1 MALTFNS
8 GQKSYVRPFFVGSI
22 VKQKTIFCI
31 KIETLYHDD
40 VT

>member
-8 GQKSYVRPFFVGSI
+8 DKKSSERGSI

-31 KIETLYHDD
+31 KNETLYHDD
-40 VT
+40 AT

>member
-8 GQKSYVRPFFVGSI
+8 DKKSSGSGSI

-31 KIETLYHDD
+31 NSR
-40 VT
+40 

>member
-8 GQKSYVRPFFVGSI
+8 DKKSSGSGSI

-31 KIETLYHDD
+31 NNETLYHDD
-40 VT
+40 AT

>member
-1 MALTFNS
+1 MAFKFNS
-8 GQKSYVRPFFVGSI
+8 GQKSSERGSI

-31 KIETLYHDD
+31 KIETLYHYD

>member
-8 GQKSYVRPFFVGSI
+8 DKKSSERGYIVEQKA
-22 VKQKTIFCI
+22 IFCI
-31 KIETLYHDD
+31 NNETLYDDD

>member
-8 GQKSYVRPFFVGSI
+8 DKKSSESGSI

-31 KIETLYHDD
+31 KNETLYHYD

>member
-8 GQKSYVRPFFVGSI
+8 DKKSSERGCI

-31 KIETLYHDD
+31 KNETLYHDD

>member
-8 GQKSYVRPFFVGSI
+8 DKKSSGSGSI

-31 KIETLYHDD
+31 KNETLYHDD

>member
-8 GQKSYVRPFFVGSI
+8 DKKSSGSGSI

-31 KIETLYHDD
+31 KNETLYHGD